1 MHVSEFY
8 DLNKGN
14 YDKTSFL
21 NLLKEYNIE
30 TTKKFGQNFIWNLN
44 LLQKFIDKAG
54 IDENYK
60 ILEIGAGAG
69 TLSYVLSNNANR
81 VMSVEIDKNLE
92 ALLNDIAEQAKAD
105 DKDLDFIFADA
116 NELDWQ
122 EIYSVDNSDKLAL
135 VSNLPYNL
143 TSTLIAKAIRE
154 FNQADKMLLL
164 VEDNAAPRILGKA
177 GDGKSENTNQGFLNK
192 LISIYGNSK
201 SLLKVSKNNF
211 YPAPRINS
219 ELILLEANKESYSY
233 KILRKYSQELHN
245 LLKLAFSQRR
255 KSLSNCLETHVPK
268 EIVKARADRK
278 NLKTNVRAE
287 EISADDFAEL
297 LEFLISKGINLTNI

>member
-1 MHVSEFY
+1 MYVSEFY
-8 DLNKGN
+8 DFNKGN
-14 YDKTSFL
+14 YDKASFL
-21 NLLKEYNIE
+21 NLLKEYDIE
-30 TTKKFGQNFIWNLN
+30 TNKKFGQNFIWNLN

-54 IDENYK
+54 IDEHYE

-69 TLSYVLSNNANR
+69 TLSYVLSNRAAR
-81 VMSVEIDKNLE
+81 VLSVEIDRNLE
-92 ALLNDIAEQAKAD
+92 ALLSDVAEQAKAE

-116 NELDWQ
+116 SELDWQ
-122 EIYSVDNSDKLAL
+122 EIYPVDTSNKLAL

-154 FNQADKMLLL
+154 FYHADKMLLL

-177 GDGKSENTNQGFLNK
+177 GDGKTENTNQGFLNK
-192 LISIYGNSK
+192 LISVYGKSK

-219 ELILLEANKESYSY
+219 ELLLLEANKESYSY
-233 KILRKYSQELHN
+233 KILSKYSHELHN

-255 KSLSNCLETHVPK
+255 KSLSNCLETNVPK
-268 EIVKARADRK
+268 EIVKTWIEGK
-278 NLKTNVRAE
+278 NLKTNIRAE

-297 LEFLISKGINLTNI
+297 LVFLTNNGINLTDI

>member
-30 TTKKFGQNFIWNLN
+30 TNKKFGQNFIWNLN
-44 LLQKFIDKAG
+44 LLQKFIDKSG

-81 VMSVEIDKNLE
+81 VLSVEIDKNLE
-92 ALLNDIAEQAKAD
+92 ALLNDIAEQAKTD
-105 DKDLDFIFADA
+105 GKDLDFIFADA
-116 NELDWQ
+116 NKLDWQ

-211 YPAPRINS
+211 YPTPRINS

-268 EIVKARADRK
+268 EIVKAWVDRK

>member
-30 TTKKFGQNFIWNLN
+30 TNKKFGQNFIWNLK

-81 VMSVEIDKNLE
+81 VLSVEIDRNLE

-143 TSTLIAKAIRE
+143 TSILIAKAIRE

-164 VEDNAAPRILGKA
+164 VEDNAVPRILGKA

-268 EIVKARADRK
+268 EIVKAWVDRK

-287 EISADDFAEL
+287 EISADDFSEL

>member
-30 TTKKFGQNFIWNLN
+30 TNKKFGQNFIWNLN

-81 VMSVEIDKNLE
+81 VLSVEIDRNLE

-143 TSTLIAKAIRE
+143 TSILIAKAIRE

-164 VEDNAAPRILGKA
+164 VEDNAVPRILGKA

-268 EIVKARADRK
+268 EIVKAWVDRK

>member
-30 TTKKFGQNFIWNLN
+30 TNKKFGQNFIWNLN

-81 VMSVEIDKNLE
+81 VLSVEIDRNLE
-92 ALLNDIAEQAKAD
+92 ALLNDIAEQAKTD
-105 DKDLDFIFADA
+105 GKYLDFIFADA

-154 FNQADKMLLL
+154 FYHADKMLLL

-268 EIVKARADRK
+268 EIVKAWVNRK
-278 NLKTNVRAE
+278 NLKTNIRAE